1 MGDGRRGRAAFW
13 IDDRVIDQYG
23 PVLEQYPIG
32 ADALAVYTVLARRA
46 GRAGESWE
54 RVKPMAKLAATKE
67 RTFQRCIRLL
77 ELLGLVAVDS
87 CYFAG
92 TNIQTS
98 NRYTLL
104 TPPHEPPHVDFDP
117 ANWPPPARRVV
128 FVSKGP
134 NRAHVTDARP
144 KPESGDAPEA
154 SAALP
159 APPPGCRAD
168 TTPGVMPT
176 PTPRP
181 ADTSPGAALT
191 PQEGN
196 TTEGN
201 TRKEES
207 SRDGKKRDGKTAS
220 DVSCLP
226 SGRLALWPT
235 FVIDEIGLTNRQ
247 VWAATLG
254 ELARRGDVG
263 RAELES
269 WLRPAALIGRDGPTL
284 IVGAPNA
291 VTRDRIATRLLPAV
305 REALGATIGA
315 PVAVSVV
322 VKPGCQGDDEP
333 FPSTPRHPGIPIPSD
348 PEVLT
353 P

>member
-1 MGDGRRGRAAFW
+1 MSDGRRGRPAFW

-23 PVLEQYPIG
+23 PLLEQYPFG
-32 ADALAVYTVLARRA
+32 ADALAVYAVLARRA
-46 GRAGESWE
+46 GRDGESWE
-54 RVKPMAKLAATKE
+54 RVKSMARLAATKE

-104 TPPHEPPHVDFDP
+104 TPPPEPPHVDLDP

-144 KPESGDAPEA
+144 KPEREDAPEA

-159 APPPGCRAD
+159 APPTGCRAD
-168 TTPGVMPT
+168 TIPGVMST
-176 PTPRP
+176 PTPRT
-181 ADTSPGAALT
+181 ADTTSGVALT
-191 PQEGN
+191 PQEGT

-207 SRDGKKRDGKTAS
+207 SRNGKTAKGTGHAKGLDREHRPDGEVDLLTDFPTS
-220 DVSCLP
+220 RLP
-226 SGRLALWPT
+226 DSLPPSFT
-235 FVIDEIGLTNRQ
+235 IEEIGLTNRQ

-254 ELARRGDVG
+254 ELAQRGDVS

-269 WLRPAALIGRDGPTL
+269 WLRPAALIGRDGPAL
-284 IVGAPNA
+284 VLGAPNA

-305 REALGATIGA
+305 RDALTATIGS
-315 PVAVSVV
+315 PVGVSV
-322 VKPGCQGDDEP
+322 KMMDDD
-333 FPSTPRHPGIPIPSD
+333 SLRSGS
-348 PEVLT
+348 
-353 P
+353 